1 MFTVAILT
9 TFKMKKT
16 YIIAEIGINHNGDL
30 DIAKRLIDISAAAGC
45 DAVKFQKR
53 NPDVCVPEH
62 QKSVMRDTPWGKM
75 TYLDYKYKV
84 EFGQEEYDEIDRYC
98 KQKGIAWSASPWDLD
113 SLEFLDQYDLPFI
126 KIASASITDIDLL
139 SKACETGKKIII
151 STGMSSEEEIDDA
164 IKILSNKASDYAVL
178 HCNSSYPAP
187 IEELNLSCVK
197 TLKDKYNCEVGYSG
211 HEFRLG
217 TTVAAVYLGATII
230 ERHVTLDRTMWGSD
244 HMASV
249 EPQGLFKLVSGIRE
263 LEKSY
268 GDGVISVSETEKE
281 VRNKLR
287 K

>member
-1 MFTVAILT
+1 MEE
-9 TFKMKKT
+9 T
-16 YIIAEIGINHNGDL
+16 YIISEIGINHNGDL
-30 DIAKRLIDISAAAGC
+30 DIAKKLIDISAAAGC

-62 QKSVMRDTPWGKM
+62 QKSVMRDTPWGEM

-84 EFGQEEYDEIDRYC
+84 EFGKEEYDEIDRYC
-98 KQKGIAWSASPWDLD
+98 KEKGIAWSASPWDLD
-113 SLEFLDQYDLPFI
+113 SLEFLNQYDIPFI
-126 KIASASITDIDLL
+126 KIASASITDKELL
-139 SKACETGKKIII
+139 KKTCETGKKVII
-151 STGMSSEEEIDDA
+151 STGMSSEEEIDEAVD
-164 IKILSNKASDYAVL
+164 ILKDNASDYAVL

-197 TLKDKYNCEVGYSG
+197 TLKDKYGCQVGYSG

-263 LEKSY
+263 LEQSF
-268 GDGVISVSETEKE
+268 GDGKISVTETEAE
-281 VRNKLR
+281 VRKKLR
-287 K
+287 NS

>member
-1 MFTVAILT
+1 ME
-9 TFKMKKT
+9 KT
-16 YIIAEIGINHNGDL
+16 YIISEIGINHNGDL
-30 DIAKRLIDISAAAGC
+30 NIAKKLIDISAAAGC

-62 QKSVMRDTPWGKM
+62 QKSVMRDTPWGEM

-84 EFGQEEYDEIDRYC
+84 EFGKDEYDEIDRYC
-98 KQKGIAWSASPWDLD
+98 KEKGIAWSASPWDLD
-113 SLEFLDQYDLPFI
+113 SLEFLNQYDIPFI
-126 KIASASITDIDLL
+126 KIASASITDKELL
-139 SKACETGKKIII
+139 KKTCETGKKVII
-151 STGMSSEEEIDDA
+151 STGMSSEEEIDEA
-164 IKILSNKASDYAVL
+164 VNILKDHAKDYAIL

-187 IEELNLSCVK
+187 IEELNLSCIK
-197 TLKDKYNCEVGYSG
+197 TLNNKYNCEVGYSG

-268 GDGVISVSETEKE
+268 GNGNICVTETEKK
-281 VRNKLR
+281 VRKKLR
-287 K
+287 NSK

>member
-1 MFTVAILT
+1 
-9 TFKMKKT
+9 MKKT

-62 QKSVMRDTPWGKM
+62 QKSVMRDTPWGQM
-75 TYLDYKYKV
+75 TYLDYKHKV
-84 EFGQEEYDEIDRYC
+84 EFGQEEYNEIDKYC
-98 KQKGIAWSASPWDLD
+98 KEKGIAWSASPWDLD
-113 SLEFLDQYDLPFI
+113 SLEFLNQYDLPFI
-126 KIASASITDIDLL
+126 KIASASITDINLL

-151 STGMSSEEEIDDA
+151 STGMSSQEEIEDA
-164 IKILSNKASDYAVL
+164 IKILSNNASDYAVL

-187 IEELNLSCVK
+187 VEELNLSCIK
-197 TLKDKYNCEVGYSG
+197 TLKDNYNCEVGYSG

-263 LEKSY
+263 LEKCY
-268 GDGVISVSETEKE
+268 GDGVITVSQTEEE
-281 VRNKLR
+281 VRKKLR

>member
-1 MFTVAILT
+1 
-9 TFKMKKT
+9 MKKT

-30 DIAKRLIDISAAAGC
+30 DIAKKLIDISAAAGC

-75 TYLDYKYKV
+75 TYLKYKYKV
-84 EFGQEEYDEIDRYC
+84 EFGKEEYDEIDRYC
-98 KQKGIAWSASPWDLD
+98 KNKGISWSASPWDLD
-113 SLEFLDQYDLPFI
+113 SLEFLNQYDVPFI
-126 KIASASITDIDLL
+126 KLPSAMITDEELL
-139 SKACETGKKIII
+139 KATCRTGKRVII
-151 STGMSSEEEIDDA
+151 STGMSSEKEVNNA
-164 IKILSNKASDYAVL
+164 CSILKLNSKDYAVL
-178 HCNSSYPAP
+178 HCNSTYPAP
-187 IEELNLSCVK
+187 IEELNLSCIQ
-197 TLKDKYNCEVGYSG
+197 TLKKKYNCEVGYSG

-217 TTVAAVYLGATII
+217 TSVAAVYLGASII

-268 GDGVISVSETEKE
+268 GDGIISVTESEKP
-281 VRNKLR
+281 VRDKLR
-287 K
+287 KN

>member
-1 MFTVAILT
+1 ME
-9 TFKMKKT
+9 KT
-16 YIIAEIGINHNGDL
+16 YIISEIGINHNGDL
-30 DIAKRLIDISAAAGC
+30 NIAKKLIDISAAAGC

-62 QKSVMRDTPWGKM
+62 QKSVMRDTPWGEM

-84 EFGQEEYDEIDRYC
+84 EFGKDEYDEIDRYC
-98 KQKGIAWSASPWDLD
+98 KEKGIAWSASPWYLD
-113 SLEFLDQYDLPFI
+113 SLEFLNQYDIPFI
-126 KIASASITDIDLL
+126 KIASASITDKELL
-139 SKACETGKKIII
+139 KKTCETGKKVII
-151 STGMSSEEEIDDA
+151 STGMSSEEEIDEA
-164 IKILSNKASDYAVL
+164 VNILKDHAKDYAIL

-187 IEELNLSCVK
+187 IEELNLSCIK
-197 TLKDKYNCEVGYSG
+197 TLNDKYNCEVGYSG

-268 GDGVISVSETEKE
+268 GNGNICVTETEKK
-281 VRNKLR
+281 VRKKLR
-287 K
+287 NSK